1 MAGHQ
6 TPEYLLANPH
16 DIESLAN
23 KLAQFSQTLTSTE
36 QSLFMERIKRS
47 MPAADIRDTP
57 TPAPSPEVFGA
68 WLNSIVPDGLR
79 WIPQTDV

>member
-1 MAGHQ
+1 MAGQQ

-23 KLAQFSQTLTSTE
+23 KLAQFAQTLPSTE
-36 QSLFMERIKRS
+36 QALFMERIKRS
-47 MPAADIRDTP
+47 MPAADTGDTP
-57 TPAPSPEVFGA
+57 TPIPSAEVFGA

-79 WIPQTDV
+79 WFPETVV